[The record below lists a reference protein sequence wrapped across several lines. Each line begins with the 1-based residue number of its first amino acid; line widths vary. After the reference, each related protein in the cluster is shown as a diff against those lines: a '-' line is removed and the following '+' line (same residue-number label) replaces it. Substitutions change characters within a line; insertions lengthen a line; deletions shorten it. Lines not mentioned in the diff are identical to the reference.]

1 MKISI
6 GCDHGGFAMKQQ
18 VLGLLSEQGIEI
30 EDVGCPD
37 DTAVDYPDYAHAV
50 CLSVL
55 SGEVDEGILI
65 CTTGI
70 GMSMAANR
78 YNHIRAALC
87 LNGEMAEKAHVHNDA
102 NILVLASS
110 LTSEAM
116 LKEILESWASHRF
129 ANEARHE
136 RRVVK
141 MELDEDKFS
150 DMAAICPVDPEI
162 FSAIEHEI
170 VREDETINLIASEN
184 TVSRAVRQAQGSM
197 MTNKYAEG
205 YPGKRYYSGC
215 DFVDD
220 AEALA
225 ISRAKELFGAEHAN
239 VQPHCGSSA
248 NMGVYFSVL
257 KPGDTIMAMSLD
269 HGGHLTHG
277 HKVNFSGQLYNIVSY
292 GVNKETE
299 ELDYD
304 ELMSIAKQSNPKI
317 IVAGGS
323 AYSRTLDFPKFRAIA
338 DAVGAYLMVDMAH
351 IAGLV
356 AAGLHPSPVPYSD
369 FVTTTTHKTLRGP
382 RGGMILCKTPFAKDL
397 DRTIFPGMQG
407 GPLMHVIAAKAIC
420 FLEAMEPEF
429 KLYAGQVVANAT
441 RLSDLLRG
449 EGFRIVSGGTDNHLL
464 LVDVGAS
471 GMTGKDAAN
480 ALDAAGI
487 ITNKNT
493 IPFDSQ
499 SPFVTS
505 GVRIGTPTVTSRGM
519 ELEEMD
525 LIGNM
530 ICQILKDPTNTAL
543 QQGIAEE
550 VRELGRRF
558 PVE

>member
-1 MKISI
+1 MKLAI
-6 GCDHGGFAMKQQ
+6 GCDHGGFAMKLK
-18 VLGLLSEQGIEI
+18 VIDLLTTRGIEV
-30 EDVGCPD
+30 EDLGCHD
-37 DTAVDYPDYAHAV
+37 ETTVDYPEYAQAV

-55 SGEVDEGILI
+55 RGEVDEGILI
-65 CTTGI
+65 CTTGL

-102 NILVLASS
+102 NVLVLGSS
-110 LTSEAM
+110 LTDDEA
-116 LKEILESWASHRF
+116 LEEILESWTSHAFSR
-129 ANEARHE
+129 EERHE
-136 RRVVK
+136 RRVTQ
-141 MELDEDKFS
+141 MDLDEDKFA
-150 DMAAICPVDPEI
+150 DMAAICPVDPQI
-162 FSAIEHEI
+162 FTAIESEI

-257 KPGDTIMAMSLD
+257 EPGDTIMAMSLD

-277 HKVNFSGQLYNIVSY
+277 HKVNFSGKLYNIVSY
-292 GVNKETE
+292 GVNKESE
-299 ELDYD
+299 QLDYD
-304 ELMSIAKQSNPKI
+304 ELMAIAKQSKPKI
-317 IVAGGS
+317 IVAGAS
-323 AYSRTLDFPKFRAIA
+323 AYSRFLDFPKFREIA

-356 AAGLHPSPVPYSD
+356 AAGIHPSPVPYSD

-382 RGGMILCKTPFAKDL
+382 RGGMILCKEKFAKGI
-397 DRTIFPGMQG
+397 DRTIFPGLQG

-420 FLEAMEPEF
+420 FFEAMEPEF
-429 KLYAGQVVANAT
+429 KLYASQVVENASHLAGI
-441 RLSDLLRG
+441 LSG

-493 IPFDSQ
+493 VPFDQQ

-519 ELEEMD
+519 ELGEMD
-525 LIGNM
+525 IIGNM
-530 ICQILKDPTNTAL
+530 ICSILKDHTNTAL
-543 QQGIAEE
+543 QQRIAAE